1 MQFSVEEPT
10 AIWAG
15 PINWCPSAPAR
26 SNLNQRRGTGSPQ
39 LPDEVDRSSQSS
51 VRESSPSG
59 QSSPL
64 RPFRE
69 DQSSLQL
76 QLSRP
81 PPRKS
86 RGTSIP
92 ARYLFQLAGQC
103 QALYEVSEFV
113 SQPAIQ
119 IEEIFGVDEQ
129 LVNGLGVYEITPEE
143 EDDESEDEDP
153 AKLYSIGEKRFDEP
167 TPAVEEPTKEINLGT
182 EEDPRTVIISLN
194 LNVEEESALIKVLKE
209 YKDTFA

>member
-1 MQFSVEEPT
+1 MQFSVEEPA
-10 AIWAG
+10 AIWVG

-26 SNLNQRRGTGSPQ
+26 SYLNQRRGTGSPQ
-39 LPDEVDRSSQSS
+39 LPDEVVRPSQRS

-59 QSSPL
+59 QSHPL

-76 QLSRP
+76 QSSRP

-86 RGTSIP
+86 HGTSVP
-92 ARYLFQLAGQC
+92 ARFLFQLAGQC

-119 IEEIFGVDEQ
+119 IEEIFEADEQ
-129 LVNGLGVYEITPEE
+129 LTDGLGVYEITPEE
-143 EDDESEDEDP
+143 EDDESENEDP
-153 AKLYSIGEKRFDEP
+153 AKMYSTGEKRFDEP
-167 TPAVEEPTKEINLGT
+167 TSAVEEPTKEINLGT
-182 EEDPRTVIISLN
+182 KNDPRTVIISLN
-194 LNVEEESALIKVLKE
+194 LNLEEESALI
-209 YKDTFA
+209 